1 MQKIVPAKLAAG
13 DEIRVVAPARG
24 IRIIGQESREIAA
37 QRFAALGL
45 KVSFGR
51 NTTDENWDMTGS
63 SPIEDRIADIH
74 EAFADKKRESGVYNY
89 RRRKFESAAA
99 VSGL

>member
-24 IRIIGQESREIAA
+24 IRIIGQESREIAV

-45 KVSFGR
+45 KVSLAAIR
-51 NTTDENWDMTGS
+51 PMKTG
-63 SPIEDRIADIH
+63 I
-74 EAFADKKRESGVYNY
+74 
-89 RRRKFESAAA
+89 
-99 VSGL
+99 